1 MLLAD
6 SATELGE
13 CAVIGTLFMV
23 VTFSCLARVLSNQR
37 CPTKLFDAI
46 AARINAPTSARVDS
60 WTPLVTWIPAGRTPC
75 SRTIFEDVEALGS
88 GFVAA
93 VEERL
98 VAEML
103 GHRTGR
109 VNIVFI
115 VFTSH

>member
-1 MLLAD
+1 M
-6 SATELGE
+6 
-13 CAVIGTLFMV
+13 
-23 VTFSCLARVLSNQR
+23 
-37 CPTKLFDAI
+37 
-46 AARINAPTSARVDS
+46 
-60 WTPLVTWIPAGRTPC
+60 
-75 SRTIFEDVEALGS
+75 SRTLGS

-115 VFTSH
+115 VFTSHQSEAEWVPAAAPCVRAAP

>member
-1 MLLAD
+1 M
-6 SATELGE
+6 ATW
-13 CAVIGTLFMV
+13 M
-23 VTFSCLARVLSNQR
+23 
-37 CPTKLFDAI
+37 
-46 AARINAPTSARVDS
+46 
-60 WTPLVTWIPAGRTPC
+60 PAGRTPC
-75 SRTIFEDVEALGS
+75 SRTLVEDVEALGS

-115 VFTSH
+115 VFTSDQSEAAWVPVAAPCVRAAPQGNSGGTGAAGLALNRLLRKQFPAGDPIPA